1 VVQTVSPEASPSPE
15 ISPDWVLPKVSLC
28 MEDKTM
34 GWFDNDAEYRAI
46 GRRLDK
52 IDAALTALKTQLFS
66 NTAQLVTQG
75 KVIMSKATELQ
86 TSLSDLG
93 TTLIRLSTDIKNQL
107 DIANNPTTPDA
118 DVDAAIA
125 KIGEINA
132 TLLQKATDLEADDTP
147 PPA

>member
-1 VVQTVSPEASPSPE
+1 
-15 ISPDWVLPKVSLC
+15 
-28 MEDKTM
+28 M

-52 IDAALTALKTQLFS
+52 VDADLTALKSQLALNTSQLSTQLNQLS
-66 NTAQLVTQG
+66 TSIAQLAKQG
-75 KVIMSKATELQ
+75 NILMTKAAELQ
-86 TSLSDLG
+86 ASLNELS
-93 TTLIRLSTDIKNQL
+93 TTLIRVSTDISNQL
-107 DIANNPTTPDA
+107 AIITAPGTPDA

-132 TLLQKATDLEADDTP
+132 TLLQKATDLEADDAP

>member
-1 VVQTVSPEASPSPE
+1 
-15 ISPDWVLPKVSLC
+15 
-28 MEDKTM
+28 M

-66 NTAQLVTQG
+66 NTAQHITQG

>member
-1 VVQTVSPEASPSPE
+1 
-15 ISPDWVLPKVSLC
+15 
-28 MEDKTM
+28 M

-66 NTAQLVTQG
+66 STAQLVTQG
-75 KVIMSKATELQ
+75 KVIMSKTVELQ
-86 TSLSDLG
+86 AALVDLG
-93 TTLIRLSTDIKNQL
+93 TTLIRLSTDISNQL
-107 DIANNPTTPDA
+107 AIITTVGTPDA

-125 KIGEINA
+125 RIGDINA
-132 TLLQKATDLEADDTP
+132 QLLQEATKLEADDAP